1 MAYLGAQPTRGQWR
15 KLTNISSGFN
25 GSTSTFTLSVPPGG
39 VADYVTP
46 ASPYQLLI
54 SLGGIIQ
61 QPDVDY
67 TVSAN
72 TITFTTPPTSG
83 LSFFGIMGG
92 DALNIGTP
100 GDNTVTAIKLNG
112 TGGLTGQTFVL
123 NSSGQFVFG
132 YAGAT
137 GGTGNQA
144 FYENDQTITAN
155 YTITTNKNA
164 MTAGPVT
171 INSGITVTVPSGSSW
186 TIV

>member
-1 MAYLGAQPTRGQWR
+1 VAYIGVSPTKGNWR
-15 KLTNISSGFN
+15 KLTDISGSFN
-25 GSTSTFTLSVPPGG
+25 GVTTSFTLSVPPGG
-39 VADYVTP
+39 SSYYVTP

-54 SLGGIIQ
+54 SLGGVIQ
-61 QPDVDY
+61 QPDIDY
-67 TVSAN
+67 TVSTN
-72 TITFTTPPTSG
+72 TITFTTAPASG
-83 LSFFGIMGG
+83 LSFFGILAG

-100 GDNTVTAIKLNG
+100 SDNTVTAAKLNG
-112 TGGLTGQTFVL
+112 TGGLVGQTFVL
-123 NSSGQFVFG
+123 NSSGQFTFG

-137 GGTGNQA
+137 GGTGNQV

-171 INSGITVTVPSGSSW
+171 INSGVTVVVPSGSSW